1 MDLMHVH
8 RQPSRLY
15 ILILNFVTLL
25 ASLMLFASGI
35 RELVGGPTR
44 LLLHSDAISWGL
56 IILSLIVFL
65 VSVLG
70 NICALS
76 QSKRVAVTYGTLLSI
91 LVLLQFIFL
100 IFAMVRHD
108 HVDKMLD
115 NAWQK
120 AYDTNERAL
129 QDLETRLHCCGY
141 ETVTDRAVPKTS
153 KDACITSPA
162 FGYRVSCKQQLQ
174 ESYEDHERLTI
185 ASITGIEGLQ
195 LLALLA
201 TIALLKMLPSD
212 DTIEDRFS
220 TEHSQRLLRGLRSED
235 ESRTGY
241 GNPSGTVDT
250 RGGYGSTLGQ

>member
-25 ASLMLFASGI
+25 VSLMLFAAGI
-35 RELVGGPTR
+35 RALVSGPTR
-44 LLLHSDAISWGL
+44 FLLHSDAISWGL

-70 NICALS
+70 GVCALS
-76 QSKRVAVTYGTLLSI
+76 QSKRIAVT
-91 LVLLQFIFL
+91 
-100 IFAMVRHD
+100 
-108 HVDKMLD
+108 VDMML
-115 NAWQK
+115 NKAWQK
-120 AYDTNERAL
+120 AYDTNERGL
-129 QDLETRLHCCGY
+129 QDLETHLHCCGY
-141 ETVTDRAVPKTS
+141 ETLTDRAVPKTS

-162 FGYRVSCKQQLQ
+162 FGYRVSCKHKLQ
-174 ESYEDHERLTI
+174 ESYEEHERLTI
-185 ASITGIEGLQ
+185 ASITVIEGLQ

-201 TIALLKMLPSD
+201 TIAMLKMLPSD

-235 ESRTGY
+235 ESRAGY

-250 RGGYGSTLGQ
+250 RGGYGSALGQ